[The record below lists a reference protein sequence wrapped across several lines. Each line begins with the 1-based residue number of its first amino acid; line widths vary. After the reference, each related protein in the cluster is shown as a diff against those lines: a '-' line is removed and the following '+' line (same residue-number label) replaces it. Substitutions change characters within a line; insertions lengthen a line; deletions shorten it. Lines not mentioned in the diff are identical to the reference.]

1 VALETA
7 EGDHDVLAK
16 GFPAE
21 PLRLTFRGRRELPV
35 NVENIAAACAAGA
48 AVRGGWL
55 GFGDICTGG
64 DDGKGGRHFW
74 SWDDDKIR

>member
-1 VALETA
+1 LVALETA

-35 NVENIAAACAAGA
+35 NVENIAAVYGSGGTRSAA
-48 AVRGGWL
+48 L
-55 GFGDICTGG
+55 GVWEIYVLVGIN
-64 DDGKGGRHFW
+64 DGKGQRHLGAGMM
-74 SWDDDKIR
+74 IR